1 MRVLLGL
8 LLGAT
13 VLALAFWAYQENY
26 RTREVVAEVRSVQ
39 AEIGRLQEQLNVL
52 RAEWAHMAAEGPTQA
67 ELEEAVSYLTGSLP
81 LQFTD
86 SRRTASI
93 LMGQRR
99 NGRPADWL
107 AKRPERLAAM
117 TRDGVARVAARVL
130 QPGRL
135 GAVVAGKP
143 EGI

>member
-1 MRVLLGL
+1 MIAGQGLVTGSVATENARV
-8 LLGAT
+8 T
-13 VLALAFWAYQENY
+13 E
-26 RTREVVAEVRSVQ
+26 T
-39 AEIGRLQEQLNVL
+39 LNVL